1 MMRFTKFLLFAV
13 LALAVLTACEGP
25 LANALL
31 TVDTSRCVG
40 CGECEEVCPYNAI
53 EVIDGDA
60 VINPNLCHQCNRCIE
75 ICPEGAIF

>member
-1 MMRFTKFLLFAV
+1 MTRFTKLLLASL
-13 LALAVLTACEGP
+13 LALAVFAACDGP

-31 TVDTSRCVG
+31 SIDESRCVG

-60 VINPNLCHQCNRCIE
+60 VINPNLCHQCNRCVE
-75 ICPEGAIF
+75 VCPEGAIY

>member
-1 MMRFTKFLLFAV
+1 MMRFTKFLLIAV
-13 LALAVLTACEGP
+13 LALAVLAACDGP

-40 CGECEEVCPYNAI
+40 CSECEEVCPYNAI